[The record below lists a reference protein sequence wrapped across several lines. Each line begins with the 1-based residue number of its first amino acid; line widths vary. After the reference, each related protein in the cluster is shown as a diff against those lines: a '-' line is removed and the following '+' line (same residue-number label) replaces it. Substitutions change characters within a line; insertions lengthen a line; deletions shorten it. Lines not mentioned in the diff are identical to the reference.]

1 MCMKDD
7 HRFTKADIQRMRKTN
22 LAERRAGSR
31 LLCGNRRGDFPKLHP
46 RVWMSLGLGALVVL
60 VTGCTSLEKAV
71 NAGGGGRSRLE
82 RCMAAAEEGDA
93 KAQHELGC
101 YYASG
106 ADLATNYAEAAKWWS
121 KSAQQG
127 YAPAQNNLGV
137 CYNEGWGVRPDPGL
151 AVTWFR
157 KAAEKNDPKGLFNLG
172 TCYDK
177 GQGVAKDK
185 AEAVRWYEKAGRSGS
200 NKALNNL
207 AWIWATSDAPNL
219 RNPSGAVALAR
230 KAVAAMKRKDPHTLD
245 TLAAAY
251 AASGEFEK
259 AVSTEREALALLRPE
274 ATGKAGYTARLNLY
288 QAKTPYR
295 SKD

>member
-1 MCMKDD
+1 MCI
-7 HRFTKADIQRMRKTN
+7 HHVSTIGFI
-22 LAERRAGSR
+22 
-31 LLCGNRRGDFPKLHP
+31 
-46 RVWMSLGLGALVVL
+46 GLLVVL
-60 VTGCTSLEKAV
+60 VTGCGSLEEAV
-71 NAGGGGRSRLE
+71 KPGGGGRLRLE

-106 ADLATNYAEAAKWWS
+106 ADLATNHAEAVKWWG
-121 KSAQQG
+121 KSARQG

-137 CYNEGWGVRPDPGL
+137 CYNEGWGVDPDPGL
-151 AVTWFR
+151 AVSWFR

-177 GQGVAKDK
+177 GQEVAKDK
-185 AEAVRWYEKAGRSGS
+185 AEAVRWYEKAARGGS
-200 NKALNNL
+200 DKALNNL
-207 AWIWATSDAPNL
+207 AWIWATSDATNL
-219 RNPSGAVALAR
+219 RNPSGAVASAR

-251 AASGEFEK
+251 AATGEFEK
-259 AVSTEREALALLRPE
+259 AVSTELEALALLGPE
-274 ATGKAGYTARLNLY
+274 ATRQADYTARLQLY